1 MNGFVKDE
9 INYKKAIIR
18 DAQEILSENEYKNL
32 LVEENYDEIYN
43 KIRLLINH
51 KQNNLLHYAE
61 KLGDKYLFN
70 DPGYENFV
78 KSAPFCNNLYS
89 FLFDN
94 EDVYVKLE
102 KFLEFLESSNI
113 VLKWTWPTYLLF
125 LYNPENSIFVKPK
138 VFRWFLNLFNLKYSP
153 KPSSALY
160 REILDTVSL
169 VKEMFDVYEP
179 EDMVDIQSLIYVCH
193 GASRE
198 NDESDIE
205 EENQSNDLLNEPYQA
220 GSNLISQNFQNI
232 FNFYLAAKT
241 DREIKTKVKV
251 FFKDSERILKRFL
264 YDNFEHYNLKVD
276 HSIGKGRMAEVPWF
290 AFMDTKITTTTRK
303 GVYCAFLFHPNME
316 GVYLTFMLGAGVYQ
330 QQPLTK
336 NDITDISEISAKFR
350 RLDDYVSLRS
360 IGFNVDHNIDLGSQN
375 TTVKAFEQATIA
387 YKYYP
392 KSSLNNDTLLL
403 QDLSNLLEKT
413 LQSFEKPEIQSLIQ
427 QMLGNQHDIEESDQP
442 SYWLYSPGE
451 NASKWEEFKDEG
463 IIAIGWDGTSDFSSY
478 STQEELLEELKNI
491 YAGEKDPSM
500 AAKMCFNFYRNMKI
514 GDYVFVREGIHKL
527 IGYVEVT
534 SDYQFDDTR
543 PDFKHVRDV
552 ELLKTGEWDVT
563 KDIVQNQL
571 PRHTLLNIT
580 GNMQLVNSLK
590 KLVEYKAEELE
601 QVPDIDS
608 DTDLVS
614 VPKNYWW
621 LNANPKIW
629 DMSTR
634 LAGVR
639 QKYTTHNE
647 RGNKRNIYKY
657 FVEVQPGDMIIGYMS
672 SPRKEITTLCKVTKP
687 VHHTEDGESIEFE
700 IVEQIQNT
708 INWEEIKIIDEL
720 KKSEP
725 VRNNQGSLFKLT
737 PDEFEIIQS
746 LIHDKNPVQE
756 KIFEKYSM
764 EDILNEAFLEEE
776 EIEEIVELLKAQEK
790 YYSPRTAR
798 GWQDLYC

>member
-1 MNGFVKDE
+1 MNKEKTLKYLEEFAKEADQWFAADEQKVIFDNYDFLQTFFQKDYLEKLEWEDVQEMGRHLHAFHGNALAKQRAFGRPNHSIEHYRKVFNYLVSGDDDIITKLQDFYYNPDYTIDYFGPSAQSEIAGNIFPEQLIYNNLRDRKAAEFLGIDPGFVRGDNEAEKLLKFSRCLDELRSLYIEVVGQRTQMPLNIEIDQFFSYLYEKHIKNRAGVDQEKIYSEMLQLVNKKYPEWKGFRDELFVKDE

-78 KSAPFCNNLYS
+78 KSAPFCNNLYN
-89 FLFDN
+89 FLFGD
-94 EDVYVKLE
+94 EDVCVRLE
-102 KFLEFLESSNI
+102 KFIEFLKISNI
-113 VLKWTWPTYLLF
+113 ELKWTWPTYLLF

-160 REILDTVSL
+160 REILDKVSL

-205 EENQSNDLLNEPYQA
+205 EENQSNDLLHESYQA
-220 GSNLISQNFQNI
+220 DSNLISQNFQNI
-232 FNFYLAAKT
+232 FNFYLAAKS

-290 AFMDTKITTTTRK
+290 AFLDTKITTTTRK

-360 IGFNVDHNIDLGSQN
+360 IGFKVDHNIDLGSQN

-413 LQSFEKPEIQSLIQ
+413 LQSFEKPEVQSLIQ

-463 IIAIGWDGTSDFSSY
+463 IIAIGWDGTGDFSNH
-478 STQEELLEELKNI
+478 STREELLEELMKI
-491 YAGEKDPSM
+491 YAEEKDPSI
-500 AAKMCFNFYRNMKI
+500 AAKMCFIFYRNMKI
-514 GDYVFVREGIHKL
+514 GDYVFCQG
-527 IGYVEVT
+527 
-534 SDYQFDDTR
+534 
-543 PDFKHVRDV
+543 
-552 ELLKTGEWDVT
+552 
-563 KDIVQNQL
+563 
-571 PRHTLLNIT
+571 
-580 GNMQLVNSLK
+580 GNS
-590 KLVEYKAEELE
+590 
-601 QVPDIDS
+601 
-608 DTDLVS
+608 
-614 VPKNYWW
+614 
-621 LNANPKIW
+621 
-629 DMSTR
+629 
-634 LAGVR
+634 
-639 QKYTTHNE
+639 
-647 RGNKRNIYKY
+647 
-657 FVEVQPGDMIIGYMS
+657 
-672 SPRKEITTLCKVTKP
+672 
-687 VHHTEDGESIEFE
+687 
-700 IVEQIQNT
+700 
-708 INWEEIKIIDEL
+708 
-720 KKSEP
+720 
-725 VRNNQGSLFKLT
+725 
-737 PDEFEIIQS
+737 
-746 LIHDKNPVQE
+746 
-756 KIFEKYSM
+756 
-764 EDILNEAFLEEE
+764 
-776 EIEEIVELLKAQEK
+776 
-790 YYSPRTAR
+790 
-798 GWQDLYC
+798 